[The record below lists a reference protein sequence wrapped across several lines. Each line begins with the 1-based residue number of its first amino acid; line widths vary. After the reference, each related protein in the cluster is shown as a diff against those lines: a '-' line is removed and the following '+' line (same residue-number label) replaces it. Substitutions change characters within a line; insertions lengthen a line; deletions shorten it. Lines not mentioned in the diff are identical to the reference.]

1 MPRKLPE
8 DSPLLCEE
16 IEDRRRGI
24 MNWLIAKQ
32 ILQKVWFYIKNYWWV
47 GALIALGF
55 VLHKFFLFDKDVL
68 GGLYEEKAKQNEK
81 ELKVINETHK
91 HERVEKERATE
102 DFKVAVEALEE
113 ERKQAGE
120 KVKKEEKKR
129 IKEIVAMPEEER
141 VSALADEFGLEIV
154 EVEE

>member
-1 MPRKLPE
+1 
-8 DSPLLCEE
+8 
-16 IEDRRRGI
+16 

-32 ILQKVWFYIKNYWWV
+32 VLQKTWFYIKNYWWV

-91 HERVEKERATE
+91 QERVEKERATE

-129 IKEIVAMPEEER
+129 IKEIVAMPQEER
-141 VSALADEFGLEIV
+141 VQALADEFGFEIV

>member
-1 MPRKLPE
+1 
-8 DSPLLCEE
+8 
-16 IEDRRRGI
+16 

-32 ILQKVWFYIKNYWWV
+32 ILQKTWFYIKNYWWV

-102 DFKVAVEALEE
+102 DFKVAVETLEE

-129 IKEIVAMPEEER
+129 IKEIVAMPEKER

>member
-1 MPRKLPE
+1 
-8 DSPLLCEE
+8 
-16 IEDRRRGI
+16 

-32 ILQKVWFYIKNYWWV
+32 VLQKTWFYIKNYWWV

-68 GGLYEEKAKQNEK
+68 GGFYEEKAKQNEK

-154 EVEE
+154 EVDE

>member
-1 MPRKLPE
+1 
-8 DSPLLCEE
+8 
-16 IEDRRRGI
+16 
-24 MNWLIAKQ
+24 MNWLITKQ

-141 VSALADEFGLEIV
+141 ASALADEFGLEIV
-154 EVEE
+154 EVDE

>member
-1 MPRKLPE
+1 
-8 DSPLLCEE
+8 
-16 IEDRRRGI
+16 

-32 ILQKVWFYIKNYWWV
+32 ILQKAWFYIKNYWWV
-47 GALIALGF
+47 GGLIALGF

-91 HERVEKERATE
+91 QERVEKERATA

-120 KVKKEEKKR
+120 KVKKEETTR
-129 IKEIVAMPEEER
+129 IKEIVAMHEKER
-141 VSALADEFGLEIV
+141 MSDLAEAFGLELV
-154 EVEE
+154 

>member
-1 MPRKLPE
+1 
-8 DSPLLCEE
+8 
-16 IEDRRRGI
+16 
-24 MNWLIAKQ
+24 MNWTTVKHL
-32 ILQKVWFYIKNYWWV
+32 LQKTWFYIKNYWWV
-47 GALIALGF
+47 GALISLGF

-141 VSALADEFGLEIV
+141 ASALADEFGLEIV

>member
-1 MPRKLPE
+1 
-8 DSPLLCEE
+8 
-16 IEDRRRGI
+16 

-32 ILQKVWFYIKNYWWV
+32 ILQKTWFYIKNYWWV

-91 HERVEKERATE
+91 QERVEKERATE
-102 DFKVAVEALEE
+102 DFKVAVETLEE

-141 VSALADEFGLEIV
+141 LHTLADEFGLEIV

>member
-1 MPRKLPE
+1 
-8 DSPLLCEE
+8 
-16 IEDRRRGI
+16 

-32 ILQKVWFYIKNYWWV
+32 ILQKTWFYIKNYWWV

-91 HERVEKERATE
+91 QERVEKERATE
-102 DFKVAVEALEE
+102 DFKVAVEALDE

-129 IKEIVAMPEEER
+129 IKEIVAMPEKER

>member
-1 MPRKLPE
+1 
-8 DSPLLCEE
+8 
-16 IEDRRRGI
+16 

-32 ILQKVWFYIKNYWWV
+32 ILQKTWFYIKNYWWV

-91 HERVEKERATE
+91 QERVEKERATE

>member
-1 MPRKLPE
+1 
-8 DSPLLCEE
+8 
-16 IEDRRRGI
+16 

-32 ILQKVWFYIKNYWWV
+32 ILQKAWFYIKNYWWV

-91 HERVEKERATE
+91 QERVEKERATE

>member
-1 MPRKLPE
+1 
-8 DSPLLCEE
+8 
-16 IEDRRRGI
+16 

-102 DFKVAVEALEE
+102 DFKVAVEALDE

-120 KVKKEEKKR
+120 KVKREEKRR
-129 IKEIVAMPEEER
+129 IKEIVAMPEKER

>member
-1 MPRKLPE
+1 
-8 DSPLLCEE
+8 
-16 IEDRRRGI
+16 

-32 ILQKVWFYIKNYWWV
+32 VLQKTWFYIKNYWWV

-81 ELKVINETHK
+81 ELKVINETHETERK
-91 HERVEKERATE
+91 EKARVEK
-102 DFKVAVEALEE
+102 DHQLDVEALEE

-129 IKEIVAMPEEER
+129 IKEIVAMPEKER

>member
-1 MPRKLPE
+1 
-8 DSPLLCEE
+8 
-16 IEDRRRGI
+16 

-32 ILQKVWFYIKNYWWV
+32 VLQKTWFYIKNYWWV

-81 ELKVINETHK
+81 ELKVINETHETERK
-91 HERVEKERATE
+91 EKARVEK
-102 DFKVAVEALEE
+102 DHQLVVEALEL
-113 ERKQAGE
+113 ERAKEGKQ
-120 KVKKEEKKR
+120 VKAEEKKR
-129 IKEIVAMPEEER
+129 IKEVLEMPEEER
-141 VSALADEFGLEIV
+141 VKALSDEFGFEVV

>member
-1 MPRKLPE
+1 
-8 DSPLLCEE
+8 
-16 IEDRRRGI
+16 

-91 HERVEKERATE
+91 QERVEKERATE

-120 KVKKEEKKR
+120 QVKKEEKKR

>member
-1 MPRKLPE
+1 
-8 DSPLLCEE
+8 
-16 IEDRRRGI
+16 

-81 ELKVINETHK
+81 ELKIINETHK
-91 HERVEKERATE
+91 QERVEKERATE

>member
-1 MPRKLPE
+1 
-8 DSPLLCEE
+8 
-16 IEDRRRGI
+16 

-32 ILQKVWFYIKNYWWV
+32 VLQKTWFYIKNYWWV

>member
-1 MPRKLPE
+1 
-8 DSPLLCEE
+8 
-16 IEDRRRGI
+16 

-91 HERVEKERATE
+91 QERVEKERATE
-102 DFKVAVEALEE
+102 DFKVAMEALEE

>member
-1 MPRKLPE
+1 
-8 DSPLLCEE
+8 
-16 IEDRRRGI
+16 

-32 ILQKVWFYIKNYWWV
+32 ILQKTWFYIKNYWWV

-68 GGLYEEKAKQNEK
+68 GGLYKEKAKQNEK

-141 VSALADEFGLEIV
+141 VSALANEFGLEIV

>member
-1 MPRKLPE
+1 
-8 DSPLLCEE
+8 
-16 IEDRRRGI
+16 

-47 GALIALGF
+47 GALIGLGF

>member
-1 MPRKLPE
+1 
-8 DSPLLCEE
+8 
-16 IEDRRRGI
+16 

-81 ELKVINETHK
+81 ELKVINETHETERK
-91 HERVEKERATE
+91 EKARVEK
-102 DFKVAVEALEE
+102 DHQLVVEALEF
-113 ERKQAGE
+113 ERAKEGKQ
-120 KVKKEEKKR
+120 VKAEEKKR
-129 IKEIVAMPEEER
+129 IKEVLEMPEEER
-141 VSALADEFGLEIV
+141 VQALADEFGFEVV

>member
-1 MPRKLPE
+1 
-8 DSPLLCEE
+8 
-16 IEDRRRGI
+16 

-32 ILQKVWFYIKNYWWV
+32 VLQKTWFYIKNYWWV

-68 GGLYEEKAKQNEK
+68 GGLYKEKAKQNEK

-91 HERVEKERATE
+91 QERVEKERATE

>member
-1 MPRKLPE
+1 
-8 DSPLLCEE
+8 
-16 IEDRRRGI
+16 

-32 ILQKVWFYIKNYWWV
+32 ILQKAWFYIKNYWWV

-91 HERVEKERATE
+91 HERVEKERVTE

-113 ERKQAGE
+113 ERQQAGE

-129 IKEIVAMPEEER
+129 IKEIVAMPEKER

>member
-1 MPRKLPE
+1 
-8 DSPLLCEE
+8 
-16 IEDRRRGI
+16 

-32 ILQKVWFYIKNYWWV
+32 ILQKAWFYIKNYWWV

-91 HERVEKERATE
+91 NERVEKERATE

>member
-1 MPRKLPE
+1 
-8 DSPLLCEE
+8 
-16 IEDRRRGI
+16 

-32 ILQKVWFYIKNYWWV
+32 ILQKTWFYIKNYWWV

-68 GGLYEEKAKQNEK
+68 GGFYEEKAKQNEK

-102 DFKVAVEALEE
+102 DFKVAVEALDE

-154 EVEE
+154 EVDE

>member
-1 MPRKLPE
+1 
-8 DSPLLCEE
+8 
-16 IEDRRRGI
+16 

-91 HERVEKERATE
+91 NERVEKERATE

-154 EVEE
+154 EVDE

>member
-1 MPRKLPE
+1 
-8 DSPLLCEE
+8 
-16 IEDRRRGI
+16 

-32 ILQKVWFYIKNYWWV
+32 VLQKTWFYIKNYWWV
-47 GALIALGF
+47 GGLIAVGF
-55 VLHKFFLFDKDVL
+55 ALHKFFLFDEDVL

>member
-1 MPRKLPE
+1 
-8 DSPLLCEE
+8 
-16 IEDRRRGI
+16 

-32 ILQKVWFYIKNYWWV
+32 ILQKTWFYIKNYWWV

-141 VSALADEFGLEIV
+141 ASALADEFGLEIV